1 MTNANFQ
8 ITLNQHGEVADF
20 VNESQFEG
28 GESAFECV
36 AFSAAICKYAG
47 QPGHGPTGTGEQVDQ
62 LADYW
67 YVNLEGN
74 NAASNTNGMSSQD
87 EYTML
92 QGMNLGHHPIAITGE
107 NAHDVASVK
116 AWLRYGFPVM
126 ICGAESGIFDMD
138 MGDVVPYS
146 WTPTGNHC
154 VVASGIAPDG
164 NLLVRDTASIA
175 PNGVRP
181 GPRCYDAGK
190 LELVSAT
197 AIAMPWLPAV
207 PADFA
212 PTSVFVSRCQKS
224 LALLP
229 ELLPLVQ
236 YGTGILDCSGM
247 ERVFPIC
254 GFARG
259 VGAACKSLDTL
270 SPVFSCIADIR

>member
-1 MTNANFQ
+1 MKEMMNFS

-36 AFSAAICKYAG
+36 AFSAALCKYAG
-47 QPGHGPTGTGEQVDQ
+47 QPGHGPTGTGEGVDQ

-67 YVNLEGN
+67 YTNLEGDN
-74 NAASNTNGMSSQD
+74 TASNTNGMSSQD

-92 QGMNLGHHPIAITGE
+92 QGMGLAFHPIAITGE
-107 NAHDVASVK
+107 NTHDVASVK

-126 ICGAESGIFDMD
+126 ICGAESGMFDMD
-138 MGDVVPYS
+138 LGDVVPYS

-154 VVASGIAPDG
+154 IVASGIAPDG

-181 GPRCYDAGK
+181 GPRRYDAGK

-197 AIAMPWLPAV
+197 AIAMHWLPGV
-207 PADFA
+207 PANFDPTQGGMMIDLSNPTVATYFA
-212 PTSVFVSRCQKS
+212 
-224 LALLP
+224 
-229 ELLPLVQ
+229 LVNGNQ
-236 YGTGILDCSGM
+236 WQ
-247 ERVFPIC
+247 
-254 GFARG
+254 
-259 VGAACKSLDTL
+259 CKSNGFIIHGAILAHYQR
-270 SPVFSCIADIR
+270 IG